1 MSQYW
6 RWIKLYMPN
15 GKQAHGLGL
24 AAICWA
30 IWKARSKAYFEKK
43 LIKHPAEILCHACS
57 FMNFWTGLIK
67 TDFQAQVTDV
77 VKVLLA
83 MARRILAAQ
92 HRVVPAPAK
101 LPPPEEDESQE
112 ADD

>member
-1 MSQYW
+1 M
-6 RWIKLYMPN
+6 
-15 GKQAHGLGL
+15 AL
-24 AAICWA
+24 ALLPSVGRFGRREA
-30 IWKARSKAYFEKK
+30 KPVLKKK

-67 TDFQAQVTDV
+67 TDFQAQVTDA

-92 HRVVPAPAK
+92 HRVVPAPAR